1 MEFINSLSKDIIGF
15 PSKITLFIYK
25 VVKDGEHPP
34 FIEFILENKK
44 NIYYFPSFE
53 YNTHMKKKHHQ
64 VVMNRAIL
72 LLQNTLQNNDRI
84 DEKLKNEIYKGC
96 IQDETGDEITL
107 FFDCTYLFSDL
118 ENIYTYTLMDEVLHH
133 QHIANIHIH
142 SSVPQFFLKTAPLV
156 EGFSIPLLL
165 YGCKQTKDTD
175 RTVESST
182 KTVTDLEQTPLQ
194 GAVSNLHRYKTINE
208 FENIYRINHPNHGN
222 YFYFTK
228 TILDDCV
235 LAQRF
240 AVFTT
245 SYHLTKTFEENGNKY
260 WCIKTEN
267 QIVKI

>member
-1 MEFINSLSKDIIGF
+1 MDFVNSLSKDIIGF
-15 PSKITLFIYK
+15 PSKITLFMYK

-34 FIEFILENKK
+34 FIEFILEKKK
-44 NIYYFPSFE
+44 NMYSFPSFE
-53 YNTHMKKKHHQ
+53 YKTHMKKKYYQ
-64 VVMNRAIL
+64 VLMNRAIL
-72 LLQNTLQNNDRI
+72 LLQNILQNNDRI

-96 IQDETGDEITL
+96 IQDETGESDEITL
-107 FFDCTYLFSDL
+107 VFDCTYLFSDL
-118 ENIYTYTLMDEVLHH
+118 ENIYIYTLMDEVLHH

-165 YGCKQTKDTD
+165 YGCKQTNEMDT
-175 RTVESST
+175 
-182 KTVTDLEQTPLQ
+182 
-194 GAVSNLHRYKTINE
+194 YKTINE
-208 FENIYRINHPNHGN
+208 FENIYRINHPNYGN